1 MNFVKLHRS
10 TPANKSSV
18 TDFNP
23 NDPQMEPLGRIQVLV
38 AMGVTALVLL
48 LIARFWLLFDSVSL
62 LSVELNG
69 LVFLVGVG
77 IGFGITGASAIA
89 YHVWPGYRKSANLYL
104 KMVLEPLVWADLVWM
119 GLLPGLSEELLFRG
133 VMLPAIGL
141 NINGVVFSSL
151 CFGVLHLS
159 GLQQWP
165 YVVWAT
171 CIGLILG
178 TSALLSGN
186 LLVPIVAHIITNI
199 LSSLIW
205 KARSQ

>member
-1 MNFVKLHRS
+1 
-10 TPANKSSV
+10 
-18 TDFNP
+18 
-23 NDPQMEPLGRIQVLV
+23 MEPLSRIQVLV

-62 LSVELNG
+62 LSTQLDGPVLLE
-69 LVFLVGVG
+69 GVALG
-77 IGFGITGASAIA
+77 MGITLASAGV
-89 YHVWPGYRKSANLYL
+89 YRLWPQYRQSADIYL
-104 KMVLEPLVWADLVWM
+104 ELVLQPLLWMDLLWM
-119 GLLPGLSEELLFRG
+119 GLLPGLSEEFLFRG

-141 NINGVVFSSL
+141 NWTGVTFSSL

-171 CIGLILG
+171 VVGFAFG
-178 TSALLSGN
+178 GSALMTGN
-186 LLVPIVAHIITNI
+186 LLVPVVAHITTNL

-205 KARSQ
+205 KVRH

>member
-1 MNFVKLHRS
+1 
-10 TPANKSSV
+10 
-18 TDFNP
+18 
-23 NDPQMEPLGRIQVLV
+23 MEPLGRIQILV

-48 LIARFWLLFDSVSL
+48 LIARFWLLFDAVSL
-62 LSVELNG
+62 LSVALDG
-69 LVFLVGVG
+69 QVCALG
-77 IGFGITGASAIA
+77 IGIGVGITGASAIA
-89 YHVWPGYRKSANLYL
+89 YHLWPGYRKSADLYL
-104 KMVLEPLVWADLVWM
+104 KLVLQPLTWADLVWM

-141 NINGVVFSSL
+141 NANGVVFSSL

-178 TSALLSGN
+178 ASALLSGN
-186 LLVPIVAHIITNI
+186 LLVPILAHITTNL
-199 LSSLIW
+199 LSSLVW
-205 KARSQ
+205 KVRSQS